1 MTNRLFLA
9 LFCVLLVV
17 RLPSLVQ
24 PMGADQALYSYVGER
39 ILAGELPYRDA
50 WDQKPPAV
58 HFTYAAIRA
67 AWPHDASVP
76 AADLVV
82 AAAIAALLVALGAS
96 AGVTGI
102 GRASAIIFLLLSNPA
117 FARLGGVRVRAQ
129 CETFIALAITA
140 ALVAI
145 ARSRD
150 KGAAWH
156 LVVAGLCLGIAFVFK
171 YNTAAYGFV
180 AVAALAIWNRCSI
193 RALALIAAGGLVPIA
208 AVLLVFA
215 RGGAL
220 WDLYQATIT
229 YNVRYSGETYGGA
242 LAPLTYLVTFPVRH
256 ASVDGLWLV
265 GGAGCALL
273 LVAGIWKRE
282 RWLPVAWVAAACLSI
297 TINGSRDLP
306 QYFIQAAPA
315 LALAAAWGGSLL
327 WTRRP
332 LLNLLLIAVVGYGV
346 WRVND
351 FTKLGEQTWRDTQY
365 ALGRT
370 SRTEFLAE
378 YGDRTAQ
385 KYSAL
390 ANVEL
395 GEFMQAHSLPQ
406 DRVFVFGFSCAA
418 YLHAQRASASRFFWS
433 RPVIA
438 GFNEGTAG
446 YGVSGML
453 AELQRTPPAI
463 VALQVRDWMP
473 DVDDSAHFFL
483 SNPAL
488 ASWLQGAYTRVEGPE
503 GYEVWTRRDMTP

>member
-9 LFCVLLVV
+9 LIGVLLVV

-58 HFTYAAIRA
+58 HFTYAAMRA
-67 AWPHDASVP
+67 AWSRDAAVP
-76 AADLVV
+76 AADLLV
-82 AAAIAALLVALGAS
+82 AAAIAALLVVLGS
-96 AGVTGI
+96 SLGVTGI
-102 GRASAIIFLLLSNPA
+102 GQASAIIFLLLSNPA

-129 CETFIALAITA
+129 CETFISLAITA
-140 ALVAI
+140 AVVSL

-150 KGAAWH
+150 KGSAWK
-156 LVVAGLCLGIAFVFK
+156 LLVAGLCLGVAFVFK
-171 YNTAAYGFV
+171 YNTAAYGLL
-180 AVAALAIWNRCSI
+180 AIAALAVWNRLSF
-193 RALALIAAGGLVPIA
+193 RALVLIAIGGIVPIA
-208 AVLLVFA
+208 AMLTVFA
-215 RGGAL
+215 RAGAIQ
-220 WDLYQATIT
+220 DLYQATIT

-242 LAPLTYLVTFPVRH
+242 LAPLTYLFTFPVRH
-256 ASVDGLWLV
+256 AAVDGLWLV

-273 LVAGIWKRE
+273 LVAGFWKRE
-282 RWLPVAWVAAACLSI
+282 RWVPVVWVAAACLSI
-297 TINGSRDLP
+297 TINGGRDLP

-327 WTRRP
+327 WTRHR
-332 LLNLLLIAVVGYGV
+332 LLNLVLIAVVAYGV

-351 FTKLGEQTWRDTQY
+351 FTKLAEQTWRDTRY

-370 SRTEFLAE
+370 SRAEFLAE

-395 GEFMQAHSLPQ
+395 GEYIRAHTQPQ
-406 DRVFVFGFSCAA
+406 DRVLVFGFSCAA
-418 YLHAQRASASRFFWS
+418 YLHAERASASRFFWS

-438 GFNEGTAG
+438 GFNEGVPG
-446 YGVSGML
+446 YGVSGL
-453 AELQRTPPAI
+453 LDDLNRSRPAI

-473 DVDDSAHFFL
+473 DVDDSAHFFTSHAAL
-483 SNPAL
+483 S
-488 ASWLQGAYTRVEGPE
+488 SWLTSHYTRATGGPE
-503 GYEVWTRRDMTP
+503 GYEIWTRNAAP